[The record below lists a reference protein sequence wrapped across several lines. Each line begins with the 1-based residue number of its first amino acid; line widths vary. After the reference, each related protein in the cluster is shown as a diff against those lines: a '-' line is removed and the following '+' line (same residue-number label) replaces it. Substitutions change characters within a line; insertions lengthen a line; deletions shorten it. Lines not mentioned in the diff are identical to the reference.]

1 MASRLPCPREV
12 IRKEERRFFLEEDFF
27 FEKQENKTL
36 LVSRQS
42 LFLMLDGFVCS
53 VYASVLQGGTV
64 DVLREISG
72 LFIGAFLAPAQ

>member
-1 MASRLPCPREV
+1 MPDV
-12 IRKEERRFFLEEDFF
+12 
-27 FEKQENKTL
+27 
-36 LVSRQS
+36 
-42 LFLMLDGFVCS
+42 FVCS

>member
-1 MASRLPCPREV
+1 MPV
-12 IRKEERRFFLEEDFF
+12 FFGRGFF

-36 LVSRQS
+36 LASRQS